1 MNRLENIR
9 EQVLALP
16 TVDREQL
23 MEYILASFDP
33 CGRESIDKA
42 WVAEALDRIAAYDR
56 GRVKPADSTWAD
68 EIESRSKA
76 YREVRIGTV
85 TLEESRGR
93 MGL

>member
-1 MNRLENIR
+1 MNDLETLR
-9 EQVLALP
+9 AQVLSLP
-16 TVDREQL
+16 VVDRERL
-23 MEYILASFDP
+23 MEDLLASFDV
-33 CGRESIDKA
+33 GAREAVDKA
-42 WVAEALDRIAAYDR
+42 
-56 GRVKPADSTWAD
+56 WAD